1 MHRIIGLLPG
11 RQVASR
17 VPAIVRRDRQ
27 GIIVVDVAQIAGDVC
42 VPIGQCESSRVVV
55 KHSCCPRR
63 DRVACRASRGC
74 GRESRRD
81 VIRNRPSDRRR
92 ADESGLVT
100 PVAIRRIEI
109 VVVAHMARCA
119 GRWRR

>member
-1 MHRIIGLLPG
+1 MHRIIRLLPG

-17 VPAIVRRDRQ
+17 VSAIVRRNRQ
-27 GIIVVDVAQIAGDVC
+27 RIIVVNVAQIAGDVC

-55 KHSCCPRR
+55 KHSGRPRR

-74 GRESRRD
+74 GWKSCRD

-92 ADESGLVT
+92 ADESSLMT
-100 PVAIRRIEI
+100 PVTIRRIEI

-119 GRWRR
+119 GRRRR